1 MQRRRS
7 SAPSAKPLALA
18 LGLLTLSSCGII
30 RTTSSS
36 EEDYQVVAVDAWGP
50 TQSTLEAQIA
60 GEAPYASVL
69 RGALEAELQLGAQ
82 SLTTRINATIVKG
95 QTIYWSVVP
104 FPLVEAARVWF
115 TPEGVTVIDRMHGR
129 YAQASFAELSRLLG
143 FPLSYE
149 DVEYLLLA
157 KPNLG
162 KGSMRLETFRPMER
176 GAMAVF
182 LDRDKHML
190 HMELNG
196 RARLSEARYYQST
209 MHATPLVTARYGYSA
224 ESMQRGLPYTT
235 TIVVQRSAGE
245 GESKFSLNWS
255 GLSPHEGALPDLT
268 IKIKPSYE
276 RIDLA
281 ELVKL
286 LSKL

>member
-36 EEDYQVVAVDAWGP
+36 EEDYQVVAVDWGP
-50 TQSTLEAQIA
+50 TQSTLEALIER
-60 GEAPYASVL
+60 EAPYASVL
-69 RGALEAELQLGAQ
+69 RGALDAELQLGAQ

-104 FPLVEAARVWF
+104 FPLVEAARVWL

-162 KGSMRLETFRPMER
+162 KSGMRLETFRSTEWR
-176 GAMAVF
+176 GMAVF
-182 LDRDKHML
+182 LDREKRML
-190 HMELNG
+190 HLELNG
-196 RARLSEARYYQST
+196 ASRLTEARYYQST
-209 MHATPLVTARYGYSA
+209 MHAAPLLTARYSYSA
-224 ESMQRGLPYTT
+224 ESMQRGLPEAT
-235 TIVVQRSAGE
+235 TIALQRGAGKGKSE
-245 GESKFSLNWS
+245 LSLDWS
-255 GLSPHEGALPDLT
+255 RLKRHEGALPDLT

-276 RIDLA
+276 RIDLS

>member
-36 EEDYQVVAVDAWGP
+36 EEDYQVVAVDWGP

-69 RGALEAELQLGAQ
+69 RGALDAELQLGAQ

-129 YAQASFAELSRLLG
+129 YAEASFAELSRLLG

-162 KGSMRLETFRPMER
+162 KGSMRLQSFRPTQS
-176 GAMAVF
+176 GATATF

-190 HMELNG
+190 HLELNG
-196 RARLSEARYYQST
+196 ASRLTEARYYQST
-209 MHATPLVTARYGYSA
+209 MHAAPLLTARYSYSA
-224 ESMQRGLPYTT
+224 ESMQRGLPEVT
-235 TIVVQRSAGE
+235 TIALQRGAGKGKSE
-245 GESKFSLNWS
+245 LSLDWS
-255 GLSPHEGALPDLT
+255 RLKRHEGALPDLT

-276 RIDLA
+276 RIDLS

>member
-36 EEDYQVVAVDAWGP
+36 EEDYQVVAVDWGP
-50 TQSTLEAQIA
+50 TQSTLEELIER
-60 GEAPYASVL
+60 EAPYASVL
-69 RGALEAELQLGAQ
+69 RGALDAELQLGAQ

-95 QTIYWSVVP
+95 KTIYWSVVP
-104 FPLVEAARVWF
+104 FPLVEAARVWL

-162 KGSMRLETFRPMER
+162 KSGMRLETFRPTE
-176 GAMAVF
+176 AMAVF

-190 HMELNG
+190 HMELNR
-196 RARLSEARYYQST
+196 RARLSSVRYYQST
-209 MHATPLVTARYGYSA
+209 MHATPLVAALYGYSA

-245 GESKFSLNWS
+245 GESKISLNWS

-276 RIDLA
+276 RIELA
-281 ELVKL
+281 ELLKL

>member
-36 EEDYQVVAVDAWGP
+36 EEDYQVVAVDWGP
-50 TQSTLEAQIA
+50 TQSTLEELIER
-60 GEAPYASVL
+60 EAPYASVL
-69 RGALEAELQLGAQ
+69 RGALDAELQLGAQ

-95 QTIYWSVVP
+95 KTIYWSVVP
-104 FPLVEAARVWF
+104 FPLVEAARVWL
-115 TPEGVTVIDRMHGR
+115 TSEGVTVIDRMHGR

-162 KGSMRLETFRPMER
+162 KSGMRLETFRPTE
-176 GAMAVF
+176 AMAVF

-190 HMELNG
+190 HMELNR
-196 RARLSEARYYQST
+196 RARLSSVRYYQST
-209 MHATPLVTARYGYSA
+209 MHATPLVTASYGYSA

-245 GESKFSLNWS
+245 GESKISLNWS

-276 RIDLA
+276 RIDLT
-281 ELVKL
+281 ELLKL

>member
-1 MQRRRS
+1 MQRKRS
-7 SAPSAKPLALA
+7 SASSAKPLALA

-36 EEDYQVVAVDAWGP
+36 EEDYQVVAVDAWGS

-69 RGALEAELQLGAQ
+69 RGALDAELQLGAQ

-115 TPEGVTVIDRMHGR
+115 TPEGITVIDRMHGR
-129 YAQASFAELSRLLG
+129 YAEASFAELSRLLG

-162 KGSMRLETFRPMER
+162 KGSMRLQSFRPTQA
-176 GAMAVF
+176 GATATF
-182 LDRDKHML
+182 LDREKRMVHL
-190 HMELNG
+190 ELNG
-196 RARLSEARYYQST
+196 ASRLTEARYYQST
-209 MHATPLVTARYGYSA
+209 MHAAPLVTARYSYS
-224 ESMQRGLPYTT
+224 EGSMQRGLPEAT
-235 TIVVQRSAGE
+235 TIMLQRSAGKGKSE
-245 GESKFSLNWS
+245 LSLDWS
-255 GLSPHEGALPDLT
+255 RLKHHEGALPDLT

-276 RIDLA
+276 RI
-281 ELVKL
+281 ELSELLKL

>member
-1 MQRRRS
+1 MQRKRS

-36 EEDYQVVAVDAWGP
+36 EEDYQVVAVDWGP
-50 TQSTLEAQIA
+50 TQSTLEALIER
-60 GEAPYASVL
+60 EAPYASVL
-69 RGALEAELQLGAQ
+69 RGALDAELQLGAQ

-95 QTIYWSVVP
+95 KTIYWSVVP

-162 KGSMRLETFRPMER
+162 KSGMRLETFRPTE
-176 GAMAVF
+176 AMAVF

-190 HMELNG
+190 HMELNR
-196 RARLSEARYYQST
+196 RARLSSVRYYQST
-209 MHATPLVTARYGYSA
+209 MHATPLVTALYGYSA

-245 GESKFSLNWS
+245 GKSELSLNWS
-255 GLSPHEGALPDLT
+255 RLSPHEGALPDLT

-276 RIDLA
+276 RIDLT

>member
-1 MQRRRS
+1 MQRKRS

-36 EEDYQVVAVDAWGP
+36 EEDYQVVAVDWGP
-50 TQSTLEAQIA
+50 TQSTLEALIER
-60 GEAPYASVL
+60 EAPYASVL
-69 RGALEAELQLGAQ
+69 RGALDAELQLGAQ

-104 FPLVEAARVWF
+104 FPLVEAARVWL

-162 KGSMRLETFRPMER
+162 KSGMRLETFRPTE
-176 GAMAVF
+176 AMAVF

-190 HMELNG
+190 HMELNR
-196 RARLSEARYYQST
+196 RARLSSVRYYQST
-209 MHATPLVTARYGYSA
+209 MHATPLVTALYGYSA

>member
-104 FPLVEAARVWF
+104 FPLVEAARVWL

-162 KGSMRLETFRPMER
+162 KGGMRLETFRPTER

-190 HMELNG
+190 HMELNRWG
-196 RARLSEARYYQST
+196 LSEARYYQST
-209 MHATPLVTARYGYSA
+209 MHAAPLLTARYSYSA
-224 ESMQRGLPYTT
+224 ESMQRGLPEVT
-235 TIVVQRSAGE
+235 TIALQRGAGKGKSE
-245 GESKFSLNWS
+245 LSLDWS
-255 GLSPHEGALPDLT
+255 RLKRHEGALPDLT

-276 RIDLA
+276 RIDLS

>member
-36 EEDYQVVAVDAWGP
+36 EEDYQVVAVDWGP
-50 TQSTLEAQIA
+50 TQSTLEALIER
-60 GEAPYASVL
+60 EAPYASVL
-69 RGALEAELQLGAQ
+69 RGALDAELQLGAQ

-104 FPLVEAARVWF
+104 FPLVEAARVWL

-162 KGSMRLETFRPMER
+162 KSGMRLETFRSTEWR
-176 GAMAVF
+176 GMAVF

-190 HMELNG
+190 HMELN
-196 RARLSEARYYQST
+196 RWARLSSVRYYQST
-209 MHATPLVTARYGYSA
+209 MHATPLVTALYGYSK

-235 TIVVQRSAGE
+235 TIELQRGAGKGKSE
-245 GESKFSLNWS
+245 LSLNWS

-276 RIDLA
+276 RIDLT
-281 ELVKL
+281 ELLKL

>member
-1 MQRRRS
+1 
-7 SAPSAKPLALA
+7 
-18 LGLLTLSSCGII
+18 
-30 RTTSSS
+30 
-36 EEDYQVVAVDAWGP
+36 
-50 TQSTLEAQIA
+50 
-60 GEAPYASVL
+60 
-69 RGALEAELQLGAQ
+69 
-82 SLTTRINATIVKG
+82 
-95 QTIYWSVVP
+95 
-104 FPLVEAARVWF
+104 
-115 TPEGVTVIDRMHGR
+115 
-129 YAQASFAELSRLLG
+129 
-143 FPLSYE
+143 
-149 DVEYLLLA
+149 
-157 KPNLG
+157 
-162 KGSMRLETFRPMER
+162 
-176 GAMAVF
+176 MAVF